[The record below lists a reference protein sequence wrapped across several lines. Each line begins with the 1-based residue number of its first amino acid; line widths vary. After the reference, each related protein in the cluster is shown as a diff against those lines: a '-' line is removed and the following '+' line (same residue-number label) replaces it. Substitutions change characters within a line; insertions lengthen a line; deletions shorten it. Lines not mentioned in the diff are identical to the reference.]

1 MLTSSETVNAFIQP
15 ITDPDLAI
23 IRSLQKFLLKV
34 SVTTVNDSLG
44 GTRLLS
50 LLTDTDLFALL
61 LDSTYP
67 VTLIDLTE
75 PQLAQIV
82 SLQILLQQV
91 APLSDTF
98 RIALNEAKKYLPKF
112 TTDFINE
119 YNTISAPLEQVTTT
133 VFMILTANL
142 QG

>member
-1 MLTSSETVNAFIQP
+1 VLTSSETVAAFIQP
-15 ITDPDLAI
+15 IIDQDLATL
-23 IRSLQKFLLKV
+23 RSLQKFLLKV
-34 SVTTVNDSLG
+34 SVTTVNDSLA

-67 VTLIDLTE
+67 VTLKDLTG
-75 PQLAQIV
+75 PQLSQIV

-98 RIALNEAKKYLPKF
+98 RIALNETKKYLPKF

-119 YNTISAPLEQVTTT
+119 YNTIESPLEQVTTT

-142 QG
+142 QE

>member
-1 MLTSSETVNAFIQP
+1 MLTSSETVNVFIQP
-15 ITDPDLAI
+15 ITDPDLATL
-23 IRSLQKFLLKV
+23 RSLQRFLLKV
-34 SVTTVNDSLG
+34 SVTTVNDALA
-44 GTRLLS
+44 GTRLLA
-50 LLTDTDLFALL
+50 LLTDTDLFALM

-67 VTLIDLTE
+67 VTITDLTE
-75 PQLAQIV
+75 SQLAEIV

-98 RIALNEAKKYLPKF
+98 RIALNEAKKYLPKY

-119 YNTISAPLEQVTTT
+119 YNTIEAPLEQVTTT

-142 QG
+142 QE